1 MNNLSLWGRLTK
13 DVELKH
19 SDGSDFTYTRFTVA
33 VQRNYKNKDGEYEAD
48 FINCAAFGKTAE
60 FLAKYFSKGQ
70 SVGIVGRIQSRKW
83 DEDGTMRYGMEVIAK
98 EVFFAGGKASE
109 KKQESNNEF
118 AADVPLEFSGSNDDL
133 PF

>member
-1 MNNLSLWGRLTK
+1 MTAVFASQIYALATLRLTPFSGK
-13 DVELKH
+13 DK
-19 SDGSDFTYTRFTVA
+19 TR
-33 VQRNYKNKDGEYEAD
+33 
-48 FINCAAFGKTAE
+48 
-60 FLAKYFSKGQ
+60 LAKYFSKGQ

-83 DEDGTMRYGMEVIAK
+83 DEDGTTRYGMEVIAK

-118 AADVPLEFSGSNDDL
+118 AADVPLEFPGSNDDL